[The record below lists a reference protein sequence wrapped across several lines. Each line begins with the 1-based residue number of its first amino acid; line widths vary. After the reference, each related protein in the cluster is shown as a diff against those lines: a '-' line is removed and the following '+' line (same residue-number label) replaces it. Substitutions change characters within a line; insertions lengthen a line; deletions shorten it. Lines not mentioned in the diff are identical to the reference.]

1 MIENKSNIRNL
12 SQVELVGY
20 FVSIGEKKFRAK
32 QVYEWIWKKGVTD
45 FEKMLNISTS
55 LRVKLSDNFY
65 FDNIVVSEQRQSK
78 DKTTKIL
85 FQSTDNHKFEGVLIP
100 SIDRV
105 TACIST
111 QAGCALNCGF
121 CATGKLG
128 LLRNLSKGEIFEQ
141 VFQLNIRSKE
151 VFGRGLSNL
160 VVMGMGE
167 PLLNY
172 DNTID
177 AINMVISDQGLGM
190 SPQRITLSTAGI
202 APKIKQLAD
211 DNIKFNLSLSLHSA
225 DGDVR
230 SRIMPVTKKFDLDSL
245 KEAIKYFYVKTN
257 KRITY
262 EYLMLKDVNDSIES
276 AKMLTEFTKITP
288 CKVNIIEYNPSENDV
303 FQASTKESVQEF
315 IRFVESKNLV
325 VTLRKS
331 KGQDIAAACGQ
342 LANKKQ

>member
-1 MIENKSNIRNL
+1 MIENKSNIRDL
-12 SQVELVGY
+12 SQDELIEY
-20 FVSIGEKKFRAK
+20 FLSIGEKKFRAN
-32 QVYEWIWKKGVTD
+32 QVFEWIWKKGITD
-45 FEKMLNISTS
+45 FDKMLNISTD
-55 LRVKLSDNFY
+55 LREKLTKSYY
-65 FDNIVVSEQRQSK
+65 FDNIILSEQLQSK
-78 DKTTKIL
+78 DKTTKVL
-85 FQSTDNHKFEGVLIP
+85 FQSLDNQRFEGVLIP
-100 SIDRV
+100 SADRV

-111 QAGCALNCGF
+111 QAGCALNCDF

-128 LLRNLSKGEIFEQ
+128 LLRNLTKGEIFEQ
-141 VFQLNIRSKE
+141 VFQLNIMSKE
-151 VFGRGLSNL
+151 IFGRGLSNL
-160 VVMGMGE
+160 VIMGMGE

-172 DNTID
+172 DNTLG
-177 AINMVISDQGLGM
+177 AINMVISEQGMGM

-225 DGDVR
+225 DSDVR
-230 SRIMPVTKKFDLDSL
+230 TRIMPVTKKYNLDSL
-245 KEAIKYFYVKTN
+245 KEAIKYFHVKTN

-262 EYLMLKDVNDSIES
+262 EYLMLNSINDSIES
-276 AKMLTEFTKITP
+276 AKKLTEFTKITP

-303 FQASTKESVQEF
+303 FQASTKESVQQF
-315 IRFVESKNLV
+315 ISFLESKNLI